1 MDIFDK
7 VSKMDIFDLEI
18 EEFEKEID
26 KLLENISE
34 EELFQELLQNGLII
48 DEYENN
54 GYYIEEDFN
63 NIWVHKI
70 KTSNLKEIINQLFKR
85 KIVNL
90 SEAA

>member
-1 MDIFDK
+1 MD
-7 VSKMDIFDLEI
+7 VFDLEM
-18 EEFEKEID
+18 EEFEKKVDE
-26 KLLENISE
+26 LLENISE

-54 GYYIEEDFN
+54 EYYIEEDFN

-70 KTSNLKEIINQLFKR
+70 KTSYLKEKINLLFKR